1 MLCEKLLDTSQP
13 FSKEYLQLLVNE
25 IVLKGNS
32 MTVKGEYIPLADA
45 VKFTA
50 QKKKLSTP
58 QEVLSFNNDW
68 RASDDYNEY
77 WKISIKSIDNE

>member
-1 MLCEKLLDTSQP
+1 
-13 FSKEYLQLLVNE
+13 
-25 IVLKGNS
+25 

-68 RASDDYNEY
+68 RPLPTLYM
-77 WKISIKSIDNE
+77 KVTR